1 MDPSDAV
8 GAVASPL
15 SGAADSEA
23 EMKHPLN
30 SIWALW
36 YFKNDKRHDW
46 SENQK
51 VITTFGTVED
61 FWA

>member
-1 MDPSDAV
+1 MDPSDVSAV
-8 GAVASPL
+8 VSAL
-15 SGAADSEA
+15 SEADSEA

-51 VITTFGTVED
+51 IVTTFGTVED